1 MDLPFRLFLL
11 LCLLLLWSFPK
22 TRFVDIIIIIIAV
35 EALVMAGKRGAP
47 GADLATGITTT
58 ITTTIITTVIIIIT
72 TDDFRSKNILGLKEC
87 VRMPRL

>member
-35 EALVMAGKRGAP
+35 EALVMAGKR
-47 GADLATGITTT
+47 ATAIAIAITTT
-58 ITTTIITTVIIIIT
+58 AIIIIVIIIT
-72 TDDFRSKNILGLKEC
+72 TDDFRSTNILSLKGC
-87 VRMPRL
+87 FH